1 MQVGAEAAAVSVVDS
16 LSFFDFSE
24 VYCACASLAFN
35 AATLSILASFVSLA
49 YAMQF
54 VSLPSSS

>member
-1 MQVGAEAAAVSVVDS
+1 MQAGAAAAVSVVDS
-16 LSFFDFSE
+16 LSFFYFSDY
-24 VYCACASLAFN
+24 YCAFCASFAFI

-54 VSLPSSS
+54 VSSPSSS

>member
-1 MQVGAEAAAVSVVDS
+1 MQAGAAAAVSVVDS
-16 LSFFDFSE
+16 LSFFYFSDC
-24 VYCACASLAFN
+24 YCASLAFI

-54 VSLPSSS
+54 VSSPSSS